1 MGQQLLIESVSATEG
16 SIITETATNGKDVWL
31 SGVFMQA
38 NIQNRNGRN
47 YPVNEMHRAVEQMN
61 SNIKAYGGVFGEL
74 DHPTTLTINMDRIS
88 HVITEVRMVG
98 NDVVG
103 KARILDTPM
112 GLIAKELAKSGV
124 RYGVSSRG
132 AGTVNESG
140 LVSNFNII
148 TVDLVATP
156 SAMGAYPTPV
166 YEGLQDY
173 KGGRI
178 LTLAESVKNDD
189 KAQIHLR
196 NEITKFV
203 QSILKK

>member
-1 MGQQLLIESVSATEG
+1 MSHQLLIESVSASEG

-47 YPVNEMHRAVEQMN
+47 YPINEMQRAVEQMN
-61 SNIKAYGGVFGEL
+61 QNIKSCGGVFGEL

-166 YEGLQDY
+166 YEGLADF

-178 LTLAESVKNDD
+178 LTLAESVKNDE
-189 KAQIHLR
+189 KAQVHLR